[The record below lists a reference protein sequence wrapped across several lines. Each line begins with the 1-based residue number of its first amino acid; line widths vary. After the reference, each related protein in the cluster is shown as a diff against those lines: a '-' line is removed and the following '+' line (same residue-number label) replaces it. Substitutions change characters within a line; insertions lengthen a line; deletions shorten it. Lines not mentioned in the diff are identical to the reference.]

1 MLTQDELDD
10 RVAVL
15 KHFRQLL
22 TEQRQKFN
30 EYLVVLEKQEATI
43 EKDNAEA
50 ALAYCELETQI
61 VDSIA
66 TLQKVIQPV
75 EAMYREIKEGTTDL
89 DEADTEIPRL
99 QTNLEKLQEQ
109 IASQNVRN
117 RLLLDSHLL
126 QVRNRIDGFKQIDMR
141 KSIYADDS
149 RTASRVQIDV

>member
-1 MLTQDELDD
+1 MNLTQNELDE

-30 EYLVVLEKQEATI
+30 EYLVVLEKQAEAV
-43 EKDNAEA
+43 EKDNSDA
-50 ALAYCELETQI
+50 ALTYCELETQI
-61 VDSIA
+61 VGSIA

-75 EAMYREIKEGTTDL
+75 EAMYRDL
-89 DEADTEIPRL
+89 KPDDGDTEIPQL
-99 QTNLEKLQEQ
+99 QTNLEELYGQ
-109 IASQNVRN
+109 IQAQNERN

-126 QVRNRIDGFKQIDMR
+126 QVRNRLDGFRQTGMS

-149 RTASRVQIDV
+149 RTASRVQIDA